1 MRSAHVEIK
10 PLAQMLEDLL
20 YDAGDA
26 GLEVCLAEALCEQ
39 GMNWEA
45 VGTEYQQRYKRA
57 VDTVVELRGEPSFA
71 GKAGS
76 PGYPP
81 WLDADEASCWSDAG
95 GIVYV
100 ALRSSAES
108 IAMLGGGHPHPVKR
122 EAITL
127 LPPAD

>member
-1 MRSAHVEIK
+1 MEIR
-10 PLAQMLEDLL
+10 PLAQLLEDLL

-26 GLEVCLAEALCEQ
+26 GLEVCLAEAVQED
-39 GMNWEA
+39 GIDWPA
-45 VGTEYQQRYKRA
+45 VRAEYHQRYQRA
-57 VDTVVELRGEPSFA
+57 VDTVAELRGEPSFA
-71 GKAGS
+71 GSAGN

-81 WLDADEASCWSDAG
+81 WLEADEASCWSDAA

-100 ALRSSAES
+100 ALRQGADS

>member
-1 MRSAHVEIK
+1 MEIK

-45 VGTEYQQRYKRA
+45 VEAEYQQRYRRA
-57 VDTVVELRGEPSFA
+57 VETVVELRGEPTFA
-71 GKAGS
+71 GKPGS
-76 PGYPP
+76 PGYPS
-81 WLDADEASCWSDAG
+81 WLQADEVSCWSDAA

-100 ALRSSAES
+100 ALRSAADS
-108 IAMLGGGHPHPVKR
+108 IVMLGGGHPHPVKR